1 MPTGEGAPMRRFL
14 TICLILCTT
23 LAARAQSPDPT
34 FVQLAERYVDE
45 WLSLSPEAAT
55 SLGEHRFDGQLTD
68 YSPAGIARS
77 RELASR
83 YLERLGG
90 IDPAQLSI
98 ENQVDYEIMKTSLEY
113 SLFSLDKLQEH
124 LWNPL
129 TYNPGAALY
138 ALMARDYAPLPERV
152 ESLAQRLD
160 AIVLLLEQ
168 ARQNLDNP
176 PRIHTETAIA
186 QNKGALSFVE
196 HEIDTFLNGDAA
208 LTARLAPHRQ
218 KAAAALKSYGD
229 WLEKDLLPR
238 SNRDFRL
245 GDALYRQKLRFALE
259 SDLSKEEILKRAESE
274 LKLTHQEMART
285 ARPLYERYFPGKP
298 VPADRIMIK
307 AVLDRLA
314 QDRPDNATIVAQAT
328 RDLEETTA
336 FVREHKLV
344 SVPDDPLQVMVMPE
358 FARGVA
364 VAYCDSSGP
373 LEKKPSTFYAI
384 SPTPTDWK
392 QERVE
397 SFFREYNDSM
407 LKNLTVHEAMPGHYL
422 QIAHA
427 NRLQAPTRVRVITM
441 SGTFVEGW
449 ATYAEQ
455 VMVQAGYGGPE
466 VKMQQLKM
474 RLRLIINSIL
484 DQKVHTA
491 GMTEAEAL
499 KLMMEDGFQEEG
511 EAAGKWRRACL
522 SSTQLSTYFVGNL
535 ELNDIARACE
545 ARNPGK
551 VDLKAMHD
559 RMLSFGSPAPKFVKR
574 LMGL

>member
-1 MPTGEGAPMRRFL
+1 MRRFL
-14 TICLILCTT
+14 TICLVLCAT
-23 LAARAQSPDPT
+23 LAARAQSPDPA

-45 WLSLSPEAAT
+45 WLALSPEAAT
-55 SLGEHRFDGQLTD
+55 SLGEHRFDGRLTD

-83 YLERLGG
+83 YLEQLKE
-90 IDPAQLSI
+90 IDPGRLSI

-138 ALMARDYAPLPERV
+138 ALMARDYAPLPARV

-160 AIVLLLEQ
+160 AIDPLLQQ
-168 ARQNLDNP
+168 ARENLENP

-218 KAAAALKSYGD
+218 QAAIALRTYGD
-229 WLEKDLLPR
+229 WLEHDLLPR
-238 SNRDFRL
+238 SKRDFRL

-259 SDLSKEEILKRAESE
+259 SDLSKEEILRRAEAE

-285 ARPLYERYFPGKP
+285 ARPLYERAFPGRP
-298 VPADRIMIK
+298 VPADQVLIK

-314 QDRPDNATIVAQAT
+314 QDRPDNQTIVDQAT
-328 RDLEETTA
+328 RDLEETTN
-336 FVREHKLV
+336 FVRMHNLV
-344 SVPDDPLQVMVMPE
+344 SVPDDPLEVMVMPE

-384 SPTPTDWK
+384 SPTPSDWK
-392 QERVE
+392 KERVE

-422 QIAHA
+422 QVAHA
-427 NRLQAPTRVRVITM
+427 NRFKAPTRVRVITM

-455 VMVQAGYGGPE
+455 VMVGAGYGGPE

-491 GMTEAEAL
+491 GMTETEAL

-535 ELNDIARACE
+535 ELNDIVRAYE
-545 ARNPGK
+545 KRSDGK

-559 RMLSFGSPAPKFVKR
+559 QILSFGSPAPKFVKR